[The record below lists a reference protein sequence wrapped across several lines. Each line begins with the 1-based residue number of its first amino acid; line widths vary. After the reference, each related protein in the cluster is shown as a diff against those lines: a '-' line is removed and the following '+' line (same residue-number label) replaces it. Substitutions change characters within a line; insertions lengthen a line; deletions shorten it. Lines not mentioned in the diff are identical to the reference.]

1 MIIID
6 YSGCAIAAILAFS
19 EDLKREESHIENLIR
34 HVIISTI
41 KTYKKKFS
49 AEYGNEIVIAC
60 DSNHYWRKDVF
71 PHYKAGRKKA
81 REESDIP
88 WSLIF
93 KYMEDVK
100 KDLTEHFPYKVMTV
114 YGAEADDIIAV
125 LVQDVATNKNTES
138 QLNTGDPEKTLI
150 ISSDK
155 DAKQLLT
162 HKNIRQWIPR
172 EKKYAQL
179 EESSKQFLRK
189 LILTGDKGDGVANVF
204 SPADSFVTGI
214 RQKPATEKKML
225 PMLEAKNM
233 LDAAPDDF
241 TKQRIIENTRM
252 ISFSAIPKKLR
263 EEISLAYEQKPTGNK
278 MSIMKYLMS
287 KDMKQMLDDLEDF

>member
-1 MIIID
+1 MIIVD
-6 YSGCAIAAILAFS
+6 YSGCAIAAILGFS
-19 EDLKREESHIENLIR
+19 EDLQRDEAHIENLIR
-34 HVIISTI
+34 HVVISTI
-41 KTYKKKFS
+41 KGYKKKFYQ
-49 AEYGNEIVIAC
+49 EYGNEVVIAC

-93 KYMEDVK
+93 KYMEAVK
-100 KDLTEHFPYKVMTV
+100 QDLLENFPYKVMTV
-114 YGAEADDIIAV
+114 HGAEADDIIGV
-125 LVQDVATNKNTES
+125 LVQDIATRSDDS
-138 QLNTGDPEKTLI
+138 QLDIGEPKKTLI
-150 ISSDK
+150 ISGDK

-179 EESSKQFLRK
+179 EESSKLFLRR

-241 TKQRIIENTRM
+241 TRQRIIENTRM
-252 ISFSAIPKKLR
+252 ISFNAIPKSLR
-263 EEISLAYEQKPTGNK
+263 SNIIDAYEVQPKGNR
-278 MSIMKYLMS
+278 MSIMKYLAS
-287 KDMKQMLDDLEDF
+287 KDMKLMLADLEDF

>member
-1 MIIID
+1 MIIVD
-6 YSGCAIAAILAFS
+6 YSGCAIAAILGFS
-19 EDLKREESHIENLIR
+19 EDLQRDEAHIENLIR
-34 HVIISTI
+34 HVVISTI
-41 KTYKKKFS
+41 KGYKKKFYQ
-49 AEYGNEIVIAC
+49 EYGNEVVIAC

-93 KYMEDVK
+93 KYMEAVK
-100 KDLTEHFPYKVMTV
+100 QDLLENFPYKVMTV
-114 YGAEADDIIAV
+114 HGAEADDIIGV
-125 LVQDVATNKNTES
+125 LVQDIATRSDDS
-138 QLNTGDPEKTLI
+138 QLDIGEPKKTLI
-150 ISSDK
+150 ISGDK

-179 EESSKQFLRK
+179 EESSKLFLRR

-225 PMLEAKNM
+225 PILEAKNM

-241 TKQRIIENTRM
+241 TRQRIIENTRM
-252 ISFSAIPKKLR
+252 ISFNAIPKSLR
-263 EEISLAYEQKPTGNK
+263 SNIIDAYEVQPKGNR
-278 MSIMKYLMS
+278 MSIMKYLAS
-287 KDMKQMLDDLEDF
+287 KDMKLMLADLEDF

>member
-1 MIIID
+1 MIIVD

-19 EDLKREESHIENLIR
+19 EDLQRDEAHIENLIR
-34 HVIISTI
+34 HVVISTI
-41 KTYKKKFS
+41 KGYKKKFHQ
-49 AEYGNEIVIAC
+49 EYGNEVVIAC

-88 WSLIF
+88 WNLIF
-93 KYMEDVK
+93 KYMEAVK
-100 KDLTEHFPYKVMTV
+100 QDLMEHFPYKVITV
-114 YGAEADDIIAV
+114 HGAEADDIIGV
-125 LVQDVATNKNTES
+125 LVQDIAT
-138 QLNTGDPEKTLI
+138 QPEQSTLDIGEPKKTLI
-150 ISSDK
+150 ISGDK

-179 EESSKQFLRK
+179 EESSKLFLRR

-241 TKQRIIENTRM
+241 TRQRIIENTRM
-252 ISFSAIPKKLR
+252 ISFNAIPKSLR
-263 EEISLAYEQKPTGNK
+263 SNIIDAYEVQPKGNR
-278 MSIMKYLMS
+278 MSIMKYLAA
-287 KDMKQMLDDLEDF
+287 KDMKLMLADLEDF